1 MVKAFGYR
9 SNGTP
14 DVQEFLE
21 LDMPT
26 PLAADLLVQVT
37 GPDGDLA
44 VP

>member
-26 PLAADLLVQVT
+26 PLAADLLVQVRAA
-37 GPDGDLA
+37 GVNPVD
-44 VP
+44 